1 MFSGLTD
8 PPRSPGTGVGGGA
21 GRAYDLPMT
30 TPLDDAAL
38 TAFLEGQEASWLAEQ
53 LMLVADEDPITRIRL
68 TAAAGS
74 ESAVD
79 EARAAVLAR
88 VVAHLPQEAAQ
99 SPDDGDALH
108 RALDLLDDLADYGFE
123 DESADIADEAREI
136 YLGRHGEDDSDH
148 LARLHAAADGE
159 DDEE

>member
-1 MFSGLTD
+1 
-8 PPRSPGTGVGGGA
+8 
-21 GRAYDLPMT
+21 MT

-38 TAFLEGQEASWLAEQ
+38 TAFLEGQESTWLAEQ

-79 EARAAVLAR
+79 GARTVVLAG
-88 VVAHLPQEAAQ
+88 VADHVPGEAAGD
-99 SPDDGDALH
+99 SGDDALH
-108 RALDLLDDLADYGFE
+108 RLLDLLDDLADYGFE

-136 YLGRHGEDDSDH
+136 YLGRHGEDGGEC
-148 LARLHAAADGE
+148 LARLHAIADGDEDE
-159 DDEE
+159 DDDR